1 MTAPGD
7 DRAGLEARIAAT
19 KDTQFAAG
27 EMFATVTSPDGLV
40 RAAIDSS
47 GLLADLSFAPNAF
60 ERDTPQALA
69 KSVLSLVRHGTLQV
83 KQQIVDLMQEQPE
96 PFEDPAADPIMRKD
110 RASPPR
116 SMPTPR
122 PTTTR
127 RRSPQPEA
135 GDEPPADRVTS
146 TLR

>member
-1 MTAPGD
+1 
-7 DRAGLEARIAAT
+7 
-19 KDTQFAAG
+19 
-27 EMFATVTSPDGLV
+27 MFATVTSPDGLI

-69 KSVLSLVRHGTLQV
+69 KSVLTLVRHGTLQV
-83 KQQIVDLMQEQPE
+83 KQQMADLMQEQPE
-96 PFEDPAADPIMRKD
+96 LFEDPAADSIMRKN

-116 SMPTPR
+116 SMPTPK

-127 RRSPQPEA
+127 RRSRRPDA
-135 GDEPPADRVTS
+135 GDGPTAGRITS
-146 TLR
+146 TPR